1 MKITRVYA
9 DERGESH
16 FADDEV
22 ELKDAGS
29 IGRLSAPIPAKHV
42 ILRRNDP
49 GYDYDWHVAP
59 NRQFIVL
66 LDGAIEIETQPGRG
80 TRFRVMFPASGRREV
95 ALAAAAADTAD
106 WKAQGTVLV
115 IDDDEGVRDL
125 VGETLERAGLRVL
138 HAPDAATGVDR
149 FARHADAIDLV
160 ILDCSLPAARGEE
173 PFDAIRRLSP
183 GARVLLLSGYS
194 EERAAAPLAGRGL
207 AGFLQKPFLPERLLE
222 RVRAA
227 LGR

>member
-1 MKITRVYA
+1 MKILI
-9 DERGESH
+9 
-16 FADDEV
+16 V
-22 ELKDAGS
+22 EDNKKLAS
-29 IGRLSAPIPAKHV
+29 FL
-42 ILRRNDP
+42 LR
-49 GYDYDWHVAP
+49 
-59 NRQFIVL
+59 
-66 LDGAIEIETQPGRG
+66 
-80 TRFRVMFPASGRREV
+80 
-95 ALAAAAADTAD
+95 ALAE
-106 WKAQGTVLV
+106 
-115 IDDDEGVRDL
+115 EGYVVDL
-125 VGETLERAGLRVL
+125 VEDGGI
-138 HAPDAATGVDR
+138 
-149 FARHADAIDLV
+149 AITQSRSISYDLV